1 MCWYELYKF
10 LSNWYIHVR
19 VVLLCERQS
28 PEWWRYCI
36 EYVHRTDKLRDETS
50 ILQTEMK
57 HSVKNHI
64 CYSKCHAQHSTK
76 ESLLRQ
82 HVHVSD
88 WWHTHTSRKAIFL
101 ATFTKSIKTC
111 NSGNNQNKDETVH
124 WWLFLWTIDTIKRNL
139 VVLSRCLL
147 MALLGYCSIHFV
159 SGKYNVTTFISKKKT
174 EVAACCTFISL
185 IGRDCERAYMIIL
198 IQFRLL
204 FQIKATQWK

>member
-10 LSNWYIHVR
+10 LSNPYIHVR

-50 ILQTEMK
+50 ILKTEMK

-88 WWHTHTSRKAIFL
+88 WWHTPLGQPFSWRRSRRASRL
-101 ATFTKSIKTC
+101 V
-111 NSGNNQNKDETVH
+111 TVEI
-124 WWLFLWTIDTIKRNL
+124 TRIRMKRCIDDYFFEQLTQLNEI
-139 VVLSRCLL
+139 
-147 MALLGYCSIHFV
+147 
-159 SGKYNVTTFISKKKT
+159 
-174 EVAACCTFISL
+174 
-185 IGRDCERAYMIIL
+185 
-198 IQFRLL
+198 LL
-204 FQIKATQWK
+204 FYRDVYWWHFLDIVQFTLCQGNTM